1 MLNLIQSNTSNFRNF
16 VELQLTSHILKKQV
30 FNTVPG
36 DVIKVSNLF
45 GEVNQFEKH
54 NIFGLG
60 VFHQFSS
67 FVTPD
72 LVFNEVRGGKFAL
85 LPPRCPRIGWG
96 GGDLEEFLKFLRA
109 WRIYITELDANF
121 HCWHFFGSILQS
133 FKNCFNWILV
143 VWERPTALS
152 ISENYWIAWKAFNR
166 SGDFVENL
174 NILKPLD
181 DCCFGEKISVLKM
194 QYLHTRHKKVDW
206 RYF

>member
-96 GGDLEEFLKFLRA
+96 GGDLEEFGKFWAL
-109 WRIYITELDANF
+109 YTTELNTSF
-121 HCWHFFGSILQS
+121 HYWHFFRKHFTKFIRLFQ
-133 FKNCFNWILV
+133 
-143 VWERPTALS
+143 
-152 ISENYWIAWKAFNR
+152 
-166 SGDFVENL
+166 L
-174 NILKPLD
+174 NISGLRKTNSFSYFRKLLDSLK
-181 DCCFGEKISVLKM
+181 GI
-194 QYLHTRHKKVDW
+194 
-206 RYF
+206 

>member
-96 GGDLEEFLKFLRA
+96 GGDLEEF
-109 WRIYITELDANF
+109 WNF
-121 HCWHFFGSILQS
+121 WVL
-133 FKNCFNWILV
+133 
-143 VWERPTALS
+143 
-152 ISENYWIAWKAFNR
+152 
-166 SGDFVENL
+166 ENL
-174 NILKPLD
+174 YNGTQYQFSLLALFWKHFAKFIKLFQLNISGLRKTNSFSYFRKLLDSLK
-181 DCCFGEKISVLKM
+181 GI
-194 QYLHTRHKKVDW
+194 
-206 RYF
+206 